1 MIIDGRYE
9 LDALPLGQ
17 GGMGEVYGAY
27 DQKLDRR
34 VAVKL
39 LRFPYGKPDDEL
51 VRRFLHE
58 ARIMAKLEHPGTPP
72 IHDVGVFEDPKVGP
86 RPFMVMQFVEG
97 ATVDHVLGE
106 HGVLP
111 VGWAVGITAQVAAV
125 LCAAHERGVFH
136 RDLKPSNLMVC
147 LDGTVKVLDFGLA
160 MFHDPELSRLTRTGT
175 ILGTPL
181 YMSPEQVRGAAV
193 TPQSDLYSLGLILHE
208 MLTGERVFDGE
219 SEYHIFDRQVNEAAP
234 SLRDYRSDVP
244 AELDRLVLQ
253 LLAKRAEDRPARAE
267 TLHTALLSFVDEV
280 GPLPGVT
287 SPGPSPVRM
296 YAEVVSRIIDPG
308 DARPGSVRRE
318 PAGQV
323 GSEEQSGAGE
333 GDESFSREDLARARS
348 EAETLAK
355 ASRYGQAVEVLD
367 AVVAPAGR
375 MAGPLDEE
383 VLAARLRLGD
393 VLFEGGDYRRAAPVF
408 GELRVDLTRK
418 HGPHDEGVLHCRR
431 QEATCQA
438 LMGETGQAL
447 EMLRSLLVQEQAV
460 YGRHDPR
467 PLELR
472 RQIGLLELGAGDTER
487 ARYTLSGLLE
497 DLVRLHGPEHPD
509 TVKVRD
515 GLARLSM

>member
-1 MIIDGRYE
+1 MEADRVVIDGRYE

-39 LRFPYGKPDDEL
+39 LRFPYGKPDEEL
-51 VRRFLHE
+51 VKRFLHE

-97 ATVDHVLGE
+97 ATVDHILGE

-111 VGWAVGITAQVAAV
+111 VGWAVGIVAQVAAV

-147 LDGTVKVLDFGLA
+147 PDGTVKVLDFGLA

-175 ILGTPL
+175 ILGTPV
-181 YMSPEQVRGAAV
+181 YMSPEQVRGAVV

-208 MLTGERVFDGE
+208 MLTGERVFDGN
-219 SEYHIFDRQVNEAAP
+219 SEYHIFERQVHEAAP
-234 SLRDYRSDVP
+234 SVREQRSDVP
-244 AELDRLVLQ
+244 AELDRLVLR

-267 TLHTALLSFVDEV
+267 LLHTALLSFVGEV

-287 SPGPSPVRM
+287 SPGASPVRR
-296 YAEVVSRIIDPG
+296 YAEVVSRITDPE
-308 DARPGSVRRE
+308 E
-318 PAGQV
+318 PRSAAVAPEPSRQADL
-323 GSEEQSGAGE
+323 E
-333 GDESFSREDLARARS
+333 DFSREDLAQARS
-348 EAETLAK
+348 EAEELAK

-367 AVVAPAGR
+367 AVVAPASR

-383 VLAARLRLGD
+383 VLAMRLRLGE

-418 HGPHDEGVLHCRR
+418 HGPHDEGVLQCHR
-431 QEATCQA
+431 QEATCKA

-447 EMLRSLLVQEQAV
+447 RMLRSLLVQEQAV
-460 YGRHDPR
+460 FGRHDHR

-487 ARYTLSGLLE
+487 ARHTLSNLLE
-497 DLVRLHGPEHPD
+497 DLVRLHGPDHPD
-509 TVKVRD
+509 AVKVRD
-515 GLARLSM
+515 GLARLSV

>member
-39 LRFPYGKPDDEL
+39 LRFPYGKPDEEL
-51 VRRFLHE
+51 AKRFLHE

-97 ATVDHVLGE
+97 ATVDHILGE

-111 VGWAVGITAQVAAV
+111 VGWAAGIAAQVAAV

-147 LDGTVKVLDFGLA
+147 PDGTVKVLDFGLA

-181 YMSPEQVRGAAV
+181 YMSPEQVRGAVV

-208 MLTGERVFDGE
+208 MLTGERVFDGT
-219 SEYHIFDRQVNEAAP
+219 SEYRILERQVHEAAP
-234 SLRDYRSDVP
+234 SVREQRSDVP
-244 AELDRLVLQ
+244 AELDRLVLR
-253 LLAKRAEDRPARAE
+253 LLAKRAEDRPARAKL
-267 TLHTALLSFVDEV
+267 LHTALLSFVDEV

-296 YAEVVSRIIDPG
+296 YAEVVGRITDPG
-308 DARPGSVRRE
+308 NNRPEAVMSE
-318 PAGQV
+318 PSRQADPGN
-323 GSEEQSGAGE
+323 
-333 GDESFSREDLARARS
+333 FSREDLSRARS
-348 EAETLAK
+348 EAEELAK

-367 AVVAPAGR
+367 AVVAPASR

-418 HGPHDEGVLHCRR
+418 HGPHDEKVLHCRR

-447 EMLRSLLVQEQAV
+447 RMLKSLLVEEQAV

-497 DLVRLHGPEHPD
+497 DLVRLYGSEHPD